1 PTRRAASS
9 SRPSKYSSSSGPSSS
24 RTQRCPTNN
33 GANNSNVTGTNAPN
47 GSNTKAPDIPGT
59 SGRRSTN
66 CCRTT
71 DTAVNPAR
79 TAAAEKGNIGV
90 NRTGTATN
98 ARSRPTHANPASANG
113 PDPLSTPVPDTYRF
127 CRWEKAQ
134 PDTTTS
140 TGPKTKPDKNPM
152 KCRT

>member
-1 PTRRAASS
+1 PTTGR
-9 SRPSKYSSSSGPSSS
+9 G
-24 RTQRCPTNN
+24 RTN
-33 GANNSNVTGTNAPN
+33 
-47 GSNTKAPDIPGT
+47 
-59 SGRRSTN
+59 
-66 CCRTT
+66 
-71 DTAVNPAR
+71 DTAGNPAI
-79 TAAAEKGNIGV
+79 TAAAEKGNTGV
-90 NRTGTATN
+90 KRTGTATN

-152 KCRT
+152 KCHTAALLSGVAQNLSDKYQVQHYQGHHGKHRT